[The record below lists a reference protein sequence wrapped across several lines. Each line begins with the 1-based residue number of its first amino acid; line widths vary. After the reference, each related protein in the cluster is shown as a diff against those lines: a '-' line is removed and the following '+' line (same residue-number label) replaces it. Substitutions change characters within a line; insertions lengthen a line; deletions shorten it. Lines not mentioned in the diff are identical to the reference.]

1 MHTHSQLRATFYNLL
16 KNDFLI
22 FQKIEYIFTYSLVPD
37 REHDNVM
44 TQGVLSVSG
53 LVLMGLP
60 ACPLSLDLFMCI
72 LAPQTSFSFSQ
83 HDKEGLLSYLPRLSL
98 VHRQPHLLAQLPL
111 HCKAVVKSLGRLEK
125 PHFKVQT
132 MHASFTIQWCGK
144 QHARQFYVT
153 SQTCVRFSKAQVTC
167 YFLTHQL

>member
-1 MHTHSQLRATFYNLL
+1 MDVKDSPTLCLA
-16 KNDFLI
+16 
-22 FQKIEYIFTYSLVPD
+22 PD
-37 REHDNVM
+37 NEHYNVM
-44 TQGVLSVSG
+44 TQEVLSVSG

-60 ACPLSLDLFMCI
+60 ACPLSQDLFMCI
-72 LAPQTSFSFSQ
+72 LAPQTSFCFSQ

-98 VHRQPHLLAQLPL
+98 VHWQPHLLAQLLL

-132 MHASFTIQWCGK
+132 MHACFTIQWCSR

-153 SQTCVRFSKAQVTC
+153 IQTCIGFSKAQDTC
-167 YFLTHQL
+167 YFLMHYL